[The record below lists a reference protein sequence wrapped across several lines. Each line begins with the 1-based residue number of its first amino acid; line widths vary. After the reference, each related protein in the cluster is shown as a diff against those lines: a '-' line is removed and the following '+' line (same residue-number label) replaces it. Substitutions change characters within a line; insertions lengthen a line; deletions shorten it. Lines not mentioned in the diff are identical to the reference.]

1 MAIIIRFAM
10 LNAGGKESIIA
21 DAHGHAPVHDQ
32 AHRHGPGVEHAHEA
46 PHWSMF
52 LESGVCLMGL
62 LSGLGL
68 HAWWASRVATAT
80 VETPWFVLL
89 AYGVSFFAGGAATL
103 VEALGDLR
111 RGLVNI
117 DLLMILAA
125 VGAAMLG
132 DWPEGAVLLFLFSLS
147 HALEHFI
154 LGRARGAIA
163 ALMKLTPDEAV
174 VLREGRAQTIRV
186 EELVIGDRVLVHPSD
201 RIPID
206 GILRDGHTTVDQSPM
221 TGESVPV
228 EKRVGD
234 SMLAG
239 TLNQHGLIQI
249 EVTRVAGETT
259 LARMVH
265 LVEHAQSERADSQQF
280 TDWFGQRYTI
290 VVLLGTAAV
299 FLLGYFGFGDSFRLA
314 FHRAMTALVVA
325 SPCAVVI
332 SIPAAIL
339 SAIAGAARG
348 GVLFKGGS
356 HLERTAMLRAMAFDK
371 TGTLTMGRPGLTSIV
386 TAPGL
391 LETELLATA
400 AALESHSK
408 HPLARTVVEAAAVRG
423 LSLPEVDE
431 IEEVIGHGI
440 VGLVNGQRRWIGKLT
455 WFHDTGTRID
465 ADLASRAT
473 ALQDAGQTLIGVAD
487 GDRLLGLLAVSDPLR
502 PSAALAIQKLRGLG
516 LESLVM
522 LSGDHPAVV
531 ARIAGELGMEGEGGL
546 LPEDKLQRLADLKRR
561 YVHVGM
567 IGDGMNDAPS
577 LAAASV
583 GFSLGG
589 AGTDVA
595 LETAD
600 IVLMADDLLRLPY
613 AIALA
618 RQTQRIIRQNLVL
631 AFSVMIGLL
640 LTTLITVLP
649 LPLAVLGHEG
659 STVLV
664 ILNGLR
670 MLAFPKPQP
679 GVAGMTA
686 DYTSRRQK

>member
-1 MAIIIRFAM
+1 
-10 LNAGGKESIIA
+10 
-21 DAHGHAPVHDQ
+21 
-32 AHRHGPGVEHAHEA
+32 
-46 PHWSMF
+46 MF

-239 TLNQHGLIQI
+239 TLNQRGLIQI

-686 DYTSRRQK
+686 DYTSRGQK

>member
-1 MAIIIRFAM
+1 
-10 LNAGGKESIIA
+10 
-21 DAHGHAPVHDQ
+21 
-32 AHRHGPGVEHAHEA
+32 
-46 PHWSMF
+46 MF

-502 PSAALAIQKLRGLG
+502 PSAAPAIQKLRGLG

-531 ARIAGELGMEGEGGL
+531 ARIAGELGMESEGGL

-679 GVAGMTA
+679 GVADMTA
-686 DYTSRRQK
+686 DYTSRGQK

>member
-1 MAIIIRFAM
+1 MTPRLSSGLSRSSSERKTII
-10 LNAGGKESIIA
+10 S
-21 DAHGHAPVHDQ
+21 DSHASPPDKD
-32 AHRHGPGVEHAHEA
+32 GPSWLV
-46 PHWSMF
+46 F
-52 LESGVCLMGL
+52 LESGVCLLGL
-62 LSGLGL
+62 LTGLGL
-68 HAWWASRVATAT
+68 SRFTDSAAATS
-80 VETPWFVLL
+80 WFVLL
-89 AYGVSFFAGGAATL
+89 AYVVSFVAGGTATL

-125 VGAAMLG
+125 FGAAALG

-154 LGRARGAIA
+154 LGRTRSAIA
-163 ALMKLTPDEAV
+163 GLMKLTPDEAV
-174 VLREGRAQTIRV
+174 VLRDGREQTIRV
-186 EELVIGDRVLVHPSD
+186 EDLAIGDRVLVHPSD

-206 GILRDGHTTVDQSPM
+206 GIVRDGHTVVDQSPM
-221 TGESVPV
+221 TGESIPV
-228 EKRVGD
+228 EKQAGD
-234 SMLAG
+234 VVLAG
-239 TLNQHGLIQI
+239 TLNKHGSIQI
-249 EVTRVAGETT
+249 EVTHIAGETT
-259 LARMVH
+259 LARMVR

-290 VVLLGTAAV
+290 LVLLGTVAV
-299 FLLGYFGFGDSFRLA
+299 FLLGFYGYGDEWHRA
-314 FHRAMTALVVA
+314 IHRAMTALVVA

-356 HLERTAMLRAMAFDK
+356 HLERTAALRAMAFDK
-371 TGTLTMGRPGLTSIV
+371 TGTLTIGRPGLTSIL
-386 TAPGL
+386 TAPGVS
-391 LETELLATA
+391 ETELLATA
-400 AALESHSK
+400 AALEEHSK
-408 HPLARTVVEAAAVRG
+408 HPLAQTVVQAAAARG
-423 LSLPEVDE
+423 ISLPEADDV
-431 IEEVIGHGI
+431 EEVVGHGI
-440 VGLVNGQRRWIGKLT
+440 VGRVHGQRRWVGKLS
-455 WFHDTGTRID
+455 WFHDTGTRVD
-465 ADLASRAT
+465 EELARKADV
-473 ALQDAGQTLIGVAD
+473 LQAEGQTLIGVAD
-487 GDRLLGLLAVSDPLR
+487 GEHVLGLLAVSDPLR
-502 PSAALAIQKLRGLG
+502 PSAAPAIKKLRELG

-546 LPEDKLQRLADLKRR
+546 LPEDKLKRLDALKQQFG
-561 YVHVGM
+561 HVGM

-577 LAAASV
+577 LAAAAV

-600 IVLMADDLLRLPY
+600 VVLMADDLLRLPY

-618 RQTQRIIRQNLVL
+618 RETQRIIRQNLIL
-631 AFSVMIGLL
+631 AFTVMIGLL
-640 LTTLITVLP
+640 LTTLVTVLP

-670 MLAFPKPQP
+670 MLAFPRP
-679 GVAGMTA
+679 VAKAG
-686 DYTSRRQK
+686 

>member
-1 MAIIIRFAM
+1 MSLERLADSA
-10 LNAGGKESIIA
+10 AG
-21 DAHGHAPVHDQ
+21 
-32 AHRHGPGVEHAHEA
+32 
-46 PHWSMF
+46 
-52 LESGVCLMGL
+52 
-62 LSGLGL
+62 
-68 HAWWASRVATAT
+68 
-80 VETPWFVLL
+80 TPWFVLL
-89 AYGVSFFAGGAATL
+89 AYVVSFVAGGTATL

-125 VGAAMLG
+125 VGAAALG

-154 LGRARGAIA
+154 LGRTRSAIA
-163 ALMKLTPDEAV
+163 GLMKLTPDEAV
-174 VLREGRAQTIRV
+174 VLRGGREQTIRV
-186 EELVIGDRVLVHPSD
+186 EELVLGDRVLVHPSD

-221 TGESVPV
+221 TGESLPV

-234 SMLAG
+234 PVLAG
-239 TLNQHGLIQI
+239 TLNQQGLIQI

-259 LARMVH
+259 LARMVR
-265 LVEHAQSERADSQQF
+265 LVEHAQSERANSQQF
-280 TDWFGQRYTI
+280 TEWFGQRYTI
-290 VVLLGTAAV
+290 VVLLGTVAV
-299 FLLGYFGFGDSFRLA
+299 FLLAHYGYGDLLNQA
-314 FHRAMTALVVA
+314 LYRAMTALVVA

-339 SAIAGAARG
+339 SAIAGAAHG

-356 HLERTAMLRAMAFDK
+356 HLERTAELRAIAFDK
-371 TGTLTMGRPGLTSIV
+371 TGTLTMGRPGLTSIL
-386 TAPGL
+386 TAPGVS
-391 LETELLATA
+391 ETELLATA

-408 HPLARTVVEAAAVRG
+408 HPLAQTVVQAAAARG
-423 LSLPEVDE
+423 ISLPEADDV
-431 IEEVIGHGI
+431 EEVVGHGI
-440 VGLVNGQRRWIGKLT
+440 VGLVNGQQRRIGKLS
-455 WFHDTGTRID
+455 WFQDKGTRFD
-465 ADLASRAT
+465 ADLARRASV
-473 ALQDAGQTLIGVAD
+473 LQAEGQTLIGVAD
-487 GDRLLGLLAVSDPLR
+487 GEHLLGLLAVSDPLR
-502 PSAALAIQKLRGLG
+502 PSAALAIKRLRELG

-546 LPEDKLQRLADLKRR
+546 LPEDKLKRLDALKRR
-561 YVHVGM
+561 YGQVGM

-577 LAAASV
+577 LAAAAV

-589 AGTDVA
+589 AGTGVA

-600 IVLMADDLLRLPY
+600 VVLMADDLLRLPY

-618 RQTQRIIRQNLVL
+618 RQTQRIIRQNLIL
-631 AFSVMIGLL
+631 AFTVMIGLL

-670 MLAFPKPQP
+670 MLAFPKP
-679 GVAGMTA
+679 VAGA
-686 DYTSRRQK
+686 G

>member
-1 MAIIIRFAM
+1 MSLRLSSGPSHTSF
-10 LNAGGKESIIA
+10 GRESIIA
-21 DAHGHAPVHDQ
+21 DSHASPPEKD
-32 AHRHGPGVEHAHEA
+32 GPSWFV
-46 PHWSMF
+46 F
-52 LESGVCLMGL
+52 LESGVCLIGL
-62 LSGLGL
+62 LTGLAL
-68 HAWWASRVATAT
+68 AWWAGCLNVPA
-80 VETPWFVLL
+80 VEAPWFVLL
-89 AYGVSFFAGGAATL
+89 AYVVSFVAGGTATL
-103 VEALGDLR
+103 MEALGDLR

-125 VGAAMLG
+125 FGAAALG

-154 LGRARGAIA
+154 LGRTRSAIA
-163 ALMKLTPDEAV
+163 GLMKLAPDQAV
-174 VLREGRAQTIRV
+174 VLCDGHEQTIRV
-186 EELVIGDRVLVHPSD
+186 EELVIGDRVLVHASD

-221 TGESVPV
+221 TGESIPV

-234 SMLAG
+234 SVLAG
-239 TLNQHGLIQI
+239 TLNQQGLIQI

-259 LARMVH
+259 LARMVR
-265 LVEHAQSERADSQQF
+265 LVEHAQSERANSQQF

-290 VVLLGTAAV
+290 VVLLGTVAV
-299 FLLGYFGFGDSFRLA
+299 FLLALYGYGDSLNQA
-314 FHRAMTALVVA
+314 LYRAMTALVVT

-356 HLERTAMLRAMAFDK
+356 HLERTAVLRAMAFDK
-371 TGTLTMGRPGLTSIV
+371 TGTLTIGRPGLTSLL
-386 TAPGL
+386 TAPGVS
-391 LETELLATA
+391 ETELLATA

-408 HPLARTVVEAAAVRG
+408 HPLAQTVVQAAAARG
-423 LSLPEVDE
+423 LSLMEADDV
-431 IEEVIGHGI
+431 EEVVGHGI
-440 VGLVNGQRRWIGKLT
+440 VGLVHGQRRWIGKLS
-455 WFHDTGTRID
+455 WFHDRGTRFD
-465 ADLASRAT
+465 GALARQASV
-473 ALQDAGQTLIGVAD
+473 LQSEGQTLIGVAD
-487 GDRLLGLLAVSDPLR
+487 GEHVLGLLAVSDPLR
-502 PSAALAIQKLRGLG
+502 PSAAPAIKKLRELG

-531 ARIAGELGMEGEGGL
+531 ARIAGELGMEGEGNL
-546 LPEDKLQRLADLKRR
+546 LPEDKLKRLDAMKRQ
-561 YVHVGM
+561 YGQVGM

-577 LAAASV
+577 LAAAAV

-600 IVLMADDLLRLPY
+600 VVLMADDLMRLPY

-618 RQTQRIIRQNLVL
+618 RQTQRIIRQNLIL
-631 AFSVMIGLL
+631 AFTVMIGLL
-640 LTTLITVLP
+640 FTTLITVLP

-670 MLAFPKPQP
+670 MLAFPKP
-679 GVAGMTA
+679 VAAAG
-686 DYTSRRQK
+686 Q

>member
-1 MAIIIRFAM
+1 MPLR
-10 LNAGGKESIIA
+10 LSSVSSHSSSERESIIT
-21 DAHGHAPVHDQ
+21 DPNTSQPEKD
-32 AHRHGPGVEHAHEA
+32 GPSWFV
-46 PHWSMF
+46 F
-52 LESGVCLMGL
+52 LESGICLIGL
-62 LSGLGL
+62 LAGLSLDHLSG
-68 HAWWASRVATAT
+68 SSS
-80 VETPWFVLL
+80 ETPWFVLL
-89 AYGVSFFAGGAATL
+89 AYFVSFVAGGTATL
-103 VEALGDLR
+103 IEALGSLR
-111 RGLVNI
+111 QGLVKI

-125 VGAAMLG
+125 VGAAALG

-154 LGRARGAIA
+154 LGRTRSAIA
-163 ALMKLTPDEAV
+163 GLMKLTPDEAV
-174 VLREGRAQTIRV
+174 VLREGRQRTIRV

-221 TGESVPV
+221 TGESIPV

-234 SMLAG
+234 SVLAG
-239 TLNQHGLIQI
+239 TLNQQGLIQI
-249 EVTRVAGETT
+249 EVTRLAGETT
-259 LARMVH
+259 LARMVR
-265 LVEHAQSERADSQQF
+265 LVESAQSERANSEQF

-290 VVLLGTAAV
+290 VVLLGTVAV
-299 FLLGYFGFGDSFRLA
+299 FLLGYYGYRDSLNQA
-314 FHRAMTALVVA
+314 VYRAMTALVVA

-356 HLERTAMLRAMAFDK
+356 HLERTALLRAIAFDK

-386 TAPGL
+386 TAPGVS
-391 LETELLATA
+391 EAELLATA
-400 AALESHSK
+400 ATLESHSK
-408 HPLARTVVEAAAVRG
+408 HPVAQTVVEAAARRQISFLDADDV
-423 LSLPEVDE
+423 
-431 IEEVIGHGI
+431 EEVVGHGI
-440 VGLVNGQRRWIGKLT
+440 VGIVGGQKRWIGKLS
-455 WFHDTGTRID
+455 WFQDKGTRFD
-465 ADLASRAT
+465 EALAGRASV
-473 ALQDAGQTLIGVAD
+473 LQAEGQTLIGVAD
-487 GDRLLGLLAVSDPLR
+487 SDHLLGLLAVSDPLR
-502 PSAALAIQKLRGLG
+502 PSTAPAIKKLRELG

-531 ARIAGELGMEGEGGL
+531 ARIASELGMEGEGGL
-546 LPEDKLQRLADLKRR
+546 LPEDKLKRLGAMKTQFD
-561 YVHVGM
+561 HVGM

-577 LAAASV
+577 LAAATV

-589 AGTDVA
+589 AGTGVA

-600 IVLMADDLLRLPY
+600 VVLMADDLLRLPY

-618 RQTQRIIRQNLVL
+618 RQTQRIIRQNLIL
-631 AFSVMIGLL
+631 AFTVMIGLL
-640 LTTLITVLP
+640 LTTLVTVLP

-670 MLAFPKPQP
+670 MLGFPKPQSSP
-679 GVAGMTA
+679 PDLT
-686 DYTSRRQK
+686 T

>member
-1 MAIIIRFAM
+1 
-10 LNAGGKESIIA
+10 
-21 DAHGHAPVHDQ
+21 
-32 AHRHGPGVEHAHEA
+32 
-46 PHWSMF
+46 
-52 LESGVCLMGL
+52 MGL
-62 LSGLGL
+62 
-68 HAWWASRVATAT
+68 SRLTDSAAA
-80 VETPWFVLL
+80 TPWYVLL
-89 AYGVSFFAGGAATL
+89 AYVVSFVAGGTATL
-103 VEALGDLR
+103 VEALNDLR

-125 VGAAMLG
+125 VGAAALG
-132 DWPEGAVLLFLFSLS
+132 DWPDGAVLLFLFSLS

-154 LGRARGAIA
+154 LGRTRSAIA
-163 ALMKLTPDEAV
+163 GLMKLTPDEAV
-174 VLREGRAQTIRV
+174 VLRDGREQTIRA
-186 EELVIGDRVLVHPSD
+186 EQLAIGDRVLVPASD

-206 GILRDGHTTVDQSPM
+206 GIVRDGHTTVDQSPM
-221 TGESVPV
+221 TGESIPV
-228 EKRVGD
+228 EKQVGD
-234 SMLAG
+234 SVLAG
-239 TLNQHGLIQI
+239 TLNQQGLIQI

-259 LARMVH
+259 LARMVR

-290 VVLLGTAAV
+290 VVLLGTVAV
-299 FLLGYFGFGDSFRLA
+299 FLLGHYGYGDSWNQA
-314 FHRAMTALVVA
+314 IHRAMTALVVA

-356 HLERTAMLRAMAFDK
+356 HLERTAQLRAIAFDK
-371 TGTLTMGRPGLTSIV
+371 TGTLTMGRPGLTSIL
-386 TAPGL
+386 TAPGVS
-391 LETELLATA
+391 ESELLATA

-408 HPLARTVVEAAAVRG
+408 HPLAQTVVEAAAARG
-423 LSLPEVDE
+423 ISLPEANDV
-431 IEEVIGHGI
+431 EEVVGHGI
-440 VGLVNGQRRWIGKLT
+440 VGLVSGQQRWIGKLS
-455 WFHDTGTRID
+455 WFQDKGTRFD
-465 ADLASRAT
+465 ADLARRASV
-473 ALQDAGQTLIGVAD
+473 LQAEGQTLIGVAD
-487 GDRLLGLLAVSDPLR
+487 GEHVLGLLAVSDPLR
-502 PSAALAIQKLRGLG
+502 PSAAPAIKKLRELG

-531 ARIAGELGMEGEGGL
+531 ARIAGELGLEGEGGL
-546 LPEDKLQRLADLKRR
+546 LPEDKLKRLDALKKQFD
-561 YVHVGM
+561 HVGM

-577 LAAASV
+577 LAAAAV

-589 AGTDVA
+589 AGTGVA

-600 IVLMADDLLRLPY
+600 VVLMADDLLRLPY

-618 RQTQRIIRQNLVL
+618 RQTQHIIRQNLIL
-631 AFSVMIGLL
+631 AFTVMIGLL

-670 MLAFPKPQP
+670 MLAFPKP
-679 GVAGMTA
+679 VAAAG
-686 DYTSRRQK
+686 R